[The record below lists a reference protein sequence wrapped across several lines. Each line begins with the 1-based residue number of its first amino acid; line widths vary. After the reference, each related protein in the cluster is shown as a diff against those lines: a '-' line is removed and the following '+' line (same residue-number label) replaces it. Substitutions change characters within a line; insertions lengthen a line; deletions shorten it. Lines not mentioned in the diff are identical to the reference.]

1 MLQKWLPTYFC
12 LSSLLVP
19 TVTFAKQTLSIPLTL
34 QSGLHVNA
42 QLLLPDHHL
51 GPTSNRIPIPAFLVF
66 GGFQDAARILDL
78 LAPWVD
84 RERVAL
90 ASFDYP
96 YTGPRK
102 FVFPDSLSDV
112 PKAKRMIGDTVE
124 GIVLLYRALQTRND
138 IRSSE
143 IILVGASLG
152 APFVLQAAAN
162 DPSIQKTALLHG
174 FGQVERIAHIQLQ
187 AGFVRKGWP
196 TWLAGPVS
204 WILARSAWWYLGQP
218 SPELSAELLGP
229 NQRVLY
235 VTAVEDSIIPLD
247 AREALWQGLRRSK
260 AVVSRVDISGDH
272 FAAGSEPMDSKI
284 QRHFDVVL
292 KWNRGLV
299 P

>member
-152 APFVLQAAAN
+152 APFVLKSPRMIH
-162 DPSIQKTALLHG
+162 PSKTGPHMALDKNRSH
-174 FGQVERIAHIQLQ
+174 QLQ
-187 AGFVRKGWP
+187 VDCSGWP
-196 TWLAGPVS
+196 TALVCIL
-204 WILARSAWWYLGQP
+204 ILARSARYLGQP
-218 SPELSAELLGP
+218 LQNFRPSYRPKSRFALRQLRIRLF
-229 NQRVLY
+229 
-235 VTAVEDSIIPLD
+235 TD
-247 AREALWQGLRRSK
+247 ARSALPRRSK
-260 AVVSRVDISGDH
+260 RLSG
-272 FAAGSEPMDSKI
+272 
-284 QRHFDVVL
+284 
-292 KWNRGLV
+292 
-299 P
+299 